1 MGSIQGSGTDSGSIS
16 GSDSVSGSGPG
27 RGEPPS
33 PPPAQPPRRSG
44 PGSGSD
50 SDSGYRGRVLELI
63 RSKGLK
69 VGDRVLVRQGGIEL
83 LGILMPRSELEDDEH
98 IVVKLS
104 DGYNVGVSIGT
115 IEIQRAPD
123 QEAPP
128 PQPEARLP
136 PPNPALPQVA
146 IISTGG
152 TIASR
157 VDYRTGAVSPALSA
171 ADLYQAVPELG
182 ELANIRTEIL
192 FSILSENMSP
202 KHWTSIA
209 ESVHKQI
216 RDGAQGVVVTHGTD
230 TMGYTA
236 AALSFALRNLPVP
249 VILVGS
255 QRSSDRPSSDAA
267 LNLKGAVSAAAY
279 APFAE
284 VGVLMHATPSDD
296 LLVVHRGTRAR
307 KLHTSRRDAFRSV
320 NSRPLAV
327 VREGRVEPLEGVGFR
342 PRGSPG
348 DLELNAHFE
357 EDVVLIKSFP
367 GLPPDIFDPIIH
379 RGFRGIVLEG
389 TGLGHVPD
397 KVFHQI
403 RRAVDSGL
411 TVVMASQCINGRV
424 NMNVYSTGRE
434 LLGMGVIPAGDMLPE
449 TALVKLMWVLGQTE
463 DRERIRELFTA
474 NLAGELSERS
484 EYDGGGSDVE

>member
-1 MGSIQGSGTDSGSIS
+1 MGLT
-16 GSDSVSGSGPG
+16 PE
-27 RGEPPS
+27 RG
-33 PPPAQPPRRSG
+33 QPPQPQPRKTESE
-44 PGSGSD
+44 
-50 SDSGYRGRVLELI
+50 SGYRGRVLDLI
-63 RSKGLK
+63 RSKGVK
-69 VGDRVLVRQGGIEL
+69 VGDRVLVTDGRMEL
-83 LGILMPRSELEDDEH
+83 AGILMPRSELEDDLH
-98 IVVKLS
+98 IVVKLP
-104 DGYNVGVSIGT
+104 DGYNVGISIES
-115 IEIQRAPD
+115 IELQNAQD
-123 QEAPP
+123 QEPP
-128 PQPEARLP
+128 QPQPEARVP
-136 PPNPALPQVA
+136 PPNPALPKVA

-171 ADLYQAVPELG
+171 ADLYLTVPELG
-182 ELANIRTEIL
+182 EIANIQTEIL
-192 FSILSENMSP
+192 FSILSENMSS

-209 ESVHKQI
+209 ESVSRQI
-216 RDGAQGVVVTHGTD
+216 KAGAQGVVVTHGTD

-284 VGVLMHATPSDD
+284 VGVLMHATPSDET
-296 LLVVHRGTRAR
+296 LVVHRGTRAR
-307 KLHTSRRDAFRSV
+307 KMHTSRRDAFRSV

-327 VREGRVEPLEGVGFR
+327 IRDGRVEAHADVDYR
-342 PRGSPG
+342 PRGAPG
-348 DLELNAHFE
+348 DLEVRSHFE

-367 GLPPDIFDPIIH
+367 GIQPDIFDPIVH

-389 TGLGHVPD
+389 TGLGHIPD
-397 KVFHQI
+397 KLFHQV
-403 RRAVDSGL
+403 RRAIESGM

-434 LLGMGVIPAGDMLPE
+434 LLTMGVIPAGDMLPE

-463 DRERIRELFTA
+463 DHGKIRELFTA
-474 NLAGELSERS
+474 NLAGEISERS
-484 EYDGGGSDVE
+484 EYLGGGSDAE

>member
-1 MGSIQGSGTDSGSIS
+1 M
-16 GSDSVSGSGPG
+16 
-27 RGEPPS
+27 
-33 PPPAQPPRRSG
+33 
-44 PGSGSD
+44 
-50 SDSGYRGRVLELI
+50 LELI

-69 VGDRVLVRQGGIEL
+69 VGDRVLVREGKIEL
-83 LGILMPRSELEDDEH
+83 VGVLMPRSKLEDDEH

-104 DGYNVGVSIGT
+104 DGYNVGVSIGS
-115 IEIQRAPD
+115 IELQRAPD
-123 QEAPP
+123 TEPP
-128 PQPEARLP
+128 HPQPEAPLP

-202 KHWTSIA
+202 KHWSSIA
-209 ESVHKQI
+209 EAVYRQI
-216 RDGAQGVVVTHGTD
+216 KAGAQGVVVTHGTD

-296 LLVVHRGTRAR
+296 LLVIHRGTRAR

-320 NSRPLAV
+320 NSKPLAFV
-327 VREGRVEPLEGVGFR
+327 KEGKIEVGAGADSGVGGGYR
-342 PRGSPG
+342 PRGAQG
-348 DLELNAHFE
+348 DLELKPHFE

-367 GLPPDIFDPIIH
+367 GMPPDIFDPIIH

-397 KVFHQI
+397 KVFHQV

-463 DRERIRELFTA
+463 DREKIRELFTT

-484 EYDGGGSDVE
+484 EYEGGVADGD

>member
-1 MGSIQGSGTDSGSIS
+1 MGSSQGPGAGAGPGAGQPSPPTPPPPPHAHAQPRKPGT
-16 GSDSVSGSGPG
+16 GSDS
-27 RGEPPS
+27 E
-33 PPPAQPPRRSG
+33 
-44 PGSGSD
+44 
-50 SDSGYRGRVLELI
+50 SGYRGKVLELI
-63 RSKGLK
+63 RSKGLR
-69 VGDRVLVRQGGIEL
+69 VGDRVIVKDGRVEL
-83 LGILMPRSELEDDEH
+83 SGILMPRSELEDDEH
-98 IVVKLS
+98 IVVKLP
-104 DGYNVGVSIGT
+104 DGYNVGVSIGL
-115 IEIQRAPD
+115 IELQRAPD
-123 QEAPP
+123 QEPP
-128 PQPEARLP
+128 RPQPEAPLP
-136 PPNPALPQVA
+136 QPNPALPQVA

-182 ELANIRTEIL
+182 EVANIRTEIL

-202 KHWTSIA
+202 KHWGSIA
-209 ESVHKQI
+209 EAVYRQI
-216 RDGAQGVVVTHGTD
+216 RAGAQGVVVTHGTD

-267 LNLKGAVSAAAY
+267 LNLKGAVSAAAH

-284 VGVLMHATPSDD
+284 VGVLMHASPSDD
-296 LLVVHRGTRAR
+296 LLVIHRGTRAR
-307 KLHTSRRDAFRSV
+307 KMHTSRRDAFRSV
-320 NSRPLAV
+320 NSRPLAYV
-327 VREGRVEPLEGVGFR
+327 KDGRIEVTAAAGVGGGGYR
-342 PRGSPG
+342 PRGAPG
-348 DLELNAHFE
+348 ELELKPHFD

-367 GLPPDIFDPIIH
+367 GMPPDIFDPIIH

-397 KVFHQI
+397 KVFHQVK
-403 RRAVDSGL
+403 RAVDSGL

-463 DRERIRELFTA
+463 DHEKIRELFTA

-484 EYDGGGSDVE
+484 EYDGGAEGGE

>member
-1 MGSIQGSGTDSGSIS
+1 
-16 GSDSVSGSGPG
+16 
-27 RGEPPS
+27 
-33 PPPAQPPRRSG
+33 
-44 PGSGSD
+44 
-50 SDSGYRGRVLELI
+50 VLELI
-63 RSKGLK
+63 RSKGLR
-69 VGDRVLVRQGGIEL
+69 VGDRVLVRDGRIEL
-83 LGILMPRSELEDDEH
+83 IGVLMPRSELEDDAH
-98 IVVKLS
+98 IVVKLP
-104 DGYNVGVSIGT
+104 DGYNVGVSIGS
-115 IEIQRAPD
+115 IELQRAPD
-123 QEAPP
+123 QEPTR
-128 PQPEARLP
+128 PQPEAPLP
-136 PPNPALPQVA
+136 SPNPALPQVS

-202 KHWTSIA
+202 KHWSSIA
-209 ESVHKQI
+209 EAVYRQI
-216 RDGAQGVVVTHGTD
+216 RAGAQGVVVTHGTD

-296 LLVVHRGTRAR
+296 LLVIHRGTRAR
-307 KLHTSRRDAFRSV
+307 KMHTSRRDAFRSV
-320 NSRPLAV
+320 NSRPLAF
-327 VREGRVEPLEGVGFR
+327 VRDGKIDVGPAAGTGVDGGVAYR
-342 PRGSPG
+342 LRGAPG
-348 DLELNAHFE
+348 EFELKPHFD

-367 GLPPDIFDPIIH
+367 GMPPDIFDPIIH

-397 KVFHQI
+397 KVFHQV
-403 RRAVDSGL
+403 RRAIDSGL

-463 DRERIRELFTA
+463 DHGKIRELFTA

-484 EYDGGGSDVE
+484 EYDGGASGGE

>member
-1 MGSIQGSGTDSGSIS
+1 M
-16 GSDSVSGSGPG
+16 
-27 RGEPPS
+27 
-33 PPPAQPPRRSG
+33 
-44 PGSGSD
+44 
-50 SDSGYRGRVLELI
+50 LELI
-63 RSKGLK
+63 RSKGLR
-69 VGDRVLVRQGGIEL
+69 VGDRVLVRDGRIEL
-83 LGILMPRSELEDDEH
+83 IGILMPRSELEDDEH
-98 IVVKLS
+98 IVVKLQ
-104 DGYNVGVSIGT
+104 DGYNVGVSIGS
-115 IEIQRAPD
+115 IDLQRAPD
-123 QEAPP
+123 LEPP
-128 PQPEARLP
+128 RPQPEAPLP

-202 KHWTSIA
+202 KHWSSIA
-209 ESVHKQI
+209 EAVYRQI
-216 RDGAQGVVVTHGTD
+216 RAGAQGIVVTHGTD

-267 LNLKGAVSAAAY
+267 LNLRGAVSAAAH

-296 LLVVHRGTRAR
+296 LLVIHRGTRAR
-307 KLHTSRRDAFRSV
+307 KMHTSRRDAFRSV
-320 NSRPLAV
+320 NSRPLAF
-327 VREGRVEPLEGVGFR
+327 VRDGKVEVGPAAGKGAEGVSYR
-342 PRGSPG
+342 PRGAPG
-348 DLELNAHFE
+348 ALELKPHFE

-367 GLPPDIFDPIIH
+367 GMPPDIFDPIIH

-389 TGLGHVPD
+389 TGLGHIPD
-397 KVFHQI
+397 KVFHQV
-403 RRAVDSGL
+403 RRAIDSGL

-463 DRERIRELFTA
+463 DRGKIRELFTA

-484 EYDGGGSDVE
+484 EYDGGASDGE

>member
-1 MGSIQGSGTDSGSIS
+1 MGSSQGPGAGAGPGAGQPSSPTPPPPPHAHAQPRKPGT
-16 GSDSVSGSGPG
+16 GSDS
-27 RGEPPS
+27 E
-33 PPPAQPPRRSG
+33 
-44 PGSGSD
+44 
-50 SDSGYRGRVLELI
+50 SGYRGKVLELI
-63 RSKGLK
+63 RSKGLR
-69 VGDRVLVRQGGIEL
+69 VGDRVIVKDGRVEL
-83 LGILMPRSELEDDEH
+83 SGILMPRSELEDDEH
-98 IVVKLS
+98 IVVKLP
-104 DGYNVGVSIGT
+104 DGYNVGVSIGL
-115 IEIQRAPD
+115 IELQRAPD
-123 QEAPP
+123 QEPP
-128 PQPEARLP
+128 RPQPEAPLP
-136 PPNPALPQVA
+136 QPNPALPQVA

-182 ELANIRTEIL
+182 EVANIRTEIL

-202 KHWTSIA
+202 KHWGSIA
-209 ESVHKQI
+209 EAVYRQI
-216 RDGAQGVVVTHGTD
+216 RAGAQGVVVTHGTD

-267 LNLKGAVSAAAY
+267 LNLKGAVSAAAH

-284 VGVLMHATPSDD
+284 VGVLMHASPSDD
-296 LLVVHRGTRAR
+296 LLVIHRGTRAR
-307 KLHTSRRDAFRSV
+307 KMHTSRRDAFRSV
-320 NSRPLAV
+320 NSRPLAYV
-327 VREGRVEPLEGVGFR
+327 KDGRIKVTAAAGVGGGGYR
-342 PRGSPG
+342 PRGAPG
-348 DLELNAHFE
+348 ELELKPHFD

-367 GLPPDIFDPIIH
+367 GMPPDIFDPIIH

-397 KVFHQI
+397 KVFHQV
-403 RRAVDSGL
+403 RRAIDSGL

-424 NMNVYSTGRE
+424 NMNIYSTGRE
-434 LLGMGVIPAGDMLPE
+434 LLSMGVIPAGDMLPE

-463 DRERIRELFTA
+463 DHEKIRELFTA

-484 EYDGGGSDVE
+484 EYDGGAEGGE